1 MKRRTLLRTVG
12 AAVGAGALA
21 GCVADDGATPGGGGS
36 DPDDTETVDPTAEP
50 TRDDPTTSRPE
61 GSTRERA
68 TGPTTPD
75 EAVFGTDADEPFES
89 ITVGSRDGVENPDD
103 NRPHGVN
110 VWNAAEEDRTL
121 TIAVRRG
128 SATVLE
134 ETITFPGDGYL
145 SMTLAEPGDYRIPIR
160 EDGEEL
166 GVVTVSRGRFDC
178 NSSATNVDVPPDG
191 EIRAT
196 VISTMVACRTTGPSD
211 PTFESA
217 EGTCTSDAPGDG
229 ERAAVSFDD
238 GVSIEGAILAPNP
251 CHRAT
256 LVGVTETDDS
266 LTVTVGVEDAREEDT
281 ACVECVG
288 SVGYT
293 ATFDPGIAPPEQV
306 IVVHDNHQGE
316 TTVATAES

>member
-12 AAVGAGALA
+12 AAVGAGTVA
-21 GCVADDGATPGGGGS
+21 GCLADDEAAPGGSGS
-36 DPDDTETVDPTAEP
+36 DPETTDTTAPTTEP
-50 TRDDPTTSRPE
+50 NGEDPTTRGPDD
-61 GSTRERA
+61 GSTTEPGRS
-68 TGPTTPD
+68 TTPD
-75 EAVFGTDADEPFES
+75 EAVFGTDADDPFES
-89 ITVGSRDGVENPDD
+89 ITVGSREGVENPDD

-121 TIAVRRG
+121 TIAVQRG

-145 SMTLAEPGDYRIPIR
+145 SMTLAEPGDYRVPIL
-160 EDGEEL
+160 EAGEEL
-166 GVVTVSRGRFDC
+166 GVVTVDRGRFDC
-178 NSSATNVDVPPDG
+178 NSSATNVDVTPGG

-196 VISTMVACRTTGPSD
+196 VISTMVACDATEISD

-217 EGTCTSDAPGDG
+217 EGTCTSGAPGDG
-229 ERAAVSFDD
+229 ERASVTFDD

-256 LVGVTETDDS
+256 LVDVAETDDS
-266 LTVTVGVEDAREEDT
+266 LTVTVGIEDAREAGT

-293 ATFDPGIAPPEQV
+293 LGFDPGIALPERV
-306 IVVHDNHQGE
+306 TVVHRNHQGE
-316 TTVATAES
+316 TTVATAER